1 MTDPARATSRRRF
14 LTMAGAAGASAALL
28 RVMTGHAP
36 ASAAPGWVGAQ
47 QLPRGTGTG
56 QTVLILGAGIAGL
69 TAAHELSRAGYD
81 CLILEAQ
88 QRAGGRSLTVR
99 RGDRVTELTR
109 EGVVSQECRFDEG
122 LYLNLGPGRLPHHHR
137 RVLRYCRELGV
148 ALEPYLAETTA
159 NLVQTPTGFDGAP
172 RTFRQVANDTR
183 GRIAELLATVINNGG
198 LADEL
203 IGEDRDLA
211 RSLLRSF
218 GSLSADDTYQGS
230 TRSGCEDPLTVY
242 RGCEPPAPLTMP
254 ELLDSRFWQT
264 NFYQPIEYLWQPTL
278 FQPVG
283 GMDMIVKGFVEKVG
297 SLIRYGAVATDIDI
311 AEDSVAVTW
320 REGDRVFTRQA
331 DYCLSNIP
339 LPLLQGIPANFSDG
353 FGDAVHFVTYEPACK
368 VGWQANSRFWES
380 DRYEIYG
387 GISRIRHNI
396 NQMWYPSYDYF
407 TDKGTMTGAYNYETD
422 AQELGEMSLADRL
435 KTAKEGGAR
444 LHPEFDDE
452 TIVPTELG
460 LSIAWQ
466 NVPYQQGGW
475 ARWRDEEEYRQA
487 YGRLLDPDRR
497 FHVIGDQVSPLDGWQ
512 EGAMMSAEHVINQV
526 AGLVPLTEGA
536 AVAHAPDS
544 RSLTQ
549 GDAALRA

>member
-1 MTDPARATSRRRF
+1 
-14 LTMAGAAGASAALL
+14 MAGAAGASAALL

-47 QLPRGTGTG
+47 QLPRGSGIG
-56 QTVLILGAGIAGL
+56 QRVLILGAGIAGL
-69 TAAHELSRAGYD
+69 TAAYELDRAGYD
-81 CLILEAQ
+81 CLVLEAQ
-88 QRAGGRSLTVR
+88 LRAGGRSLTVR
-99 RGDRVTELTR
+99 RGDTVTELTR
-109 EGVVSQECRFDEG
+109 DGVVTQECRFDEG

-148 ALEPYLAETTA
+148 ALEPYLVETTA
-159 NLVQTPTGFDGAP
+159 NLVQTPTGFDGAA
-172 RTFRQVANDTR
+172 RTVRQVANDTR
-183 GRIAELLATVINNGG
+183 GRIAELLATAINDGG

-203 IGEDRDLA
+203 AGDDRDLA
-211 RSLLRSF
+211 LSLLRAF
-218 GSLSADDTYQGS
+218 GSLSADGTYQGS
-230 TRSGCEDPLTVY
+230 TRSGCADPLTVY
-242 RGCEPPAPLTMP
+242 RGCEPPAPLTMA
-254 ELLDSRFWQT
+254 ELLDSRFWET
-264 NFYQPIEYLWQPTL
+264 NFYQPVEYLWQPTL

-283 GMDMIVKGFVEKVG
+283 GMDMIVKGFVDRIG
-297 SLIRYGAVATDIDI
+297 SRIRYGAVATGIEI
-311 AEDSVAVTW
+311 AGDSVTVTW

-331 DYCLSNIP
+331 DHCLSNIP
-339 LPLLQGIPANFSDG
+339 LPLLQDIPANFSDD

-387 GISRIRHNI
+387 GISRIEHNI
-396 NQMWYPSYDYF
+396 NQVWYPSYDYF

-422 AQELGEMSLADRL
+422 AAELGKMSPADRL

-444 LHPEFDDE
+444 LHPELDDE
-452 TIVPTELG
+452 AIVPTELG

-466 NVPYQQGGW
+466 NVPYQRGGW
-475 ARWRDEEEYRQA
+475 AHWRDEQEYRRA

-512 EGAMMSAEHVINQV
+512 EGAMMSAEHAINQV
-526 AGLVPLTEGA
+526 AGLVPLTEGT

-549 GDAALRA
+549 GDAALRT